1 MGSIKKIFGYEKN
14 IKTTQKEIT
23 DNTEKTDLSK

>member
-14 IKTTQKEIT
+14 IKITQKDTAE
-23 DNTEKTDLSK
+23 NLEKMEVNK